1 MFDIF
6 QYVDIVNLLSIPL
19 TLFFLGLWGIVVL
32 RKNLIFILIS
42 IELLLLGVNLS
53 LILVSLFLDDLLGEV
68 FSLFVLTIAGAE
80 SAIGLAILVSFYRL
94 QNLIS
99 IDLVSFL
106 KS

>member
-6 QYVDIVNLLSIPL
+6 QYVDIVNLLSVPL

-53 LILVSLFLDDLLGEV
+53 LILASLFLDDLVGEV
-68 FSLFVLTIAGAE
+68 FSLFILTIAGAE

-99 IDLVSFL
+99 VDLVSFL

>member
-1 MFDIF
+1 MYSLFFYLD
-6 QYVDIVNLLSIPL
+6 NLTLFLIPL
-19 TLFFLGLWGIVVL
+19 VIFFLGLWGIVVL

-42 IELLLLGVNLS
+42 IELLLLAVNLS
-53 LILVSLFLDDLLGEV
+53 FLFASVFLNDLLGEII
-68 FSLFVLTIAGAE
+68 SLFILTIAGAE

-94 QNLIS
+94 QNVIS